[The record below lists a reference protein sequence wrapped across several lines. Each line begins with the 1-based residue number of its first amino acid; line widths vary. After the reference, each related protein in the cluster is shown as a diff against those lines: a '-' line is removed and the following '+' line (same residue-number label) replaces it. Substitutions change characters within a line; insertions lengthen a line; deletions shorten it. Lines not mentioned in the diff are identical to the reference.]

1 MYRGVAAKGG
11 MGVKSNGLPNTQKV
25 LMNSETRWCRTYA
38 TLTTSKAIT
47 GTEIYNTQQVDKT
60 WAFWI
65 KGTSFVFGL
74 HDGNDAPGWC
84 IDAGLTHA
92 SKVTFTFNVDG
103 GNVSASTDADSYV
116 TDAWTHWVV
125 TVDDN
130 GSNQITVKFYKNA
143 VLIKTVNQAYSSST
157 MSVSSD
163 SGRFCI
169 GAQGEYVNPSTKER
183 TLCVDLGRADCD
195 IAELCYWRN
204 TVLDGSN
211 IAAIYTGNTLKPK
224 VGAESPC
231 PLDEDFGNYDESS
244 SLTAQWRFG
253 DLHRILDE
261 TSGKV
266 SLKGF
271 YPDGWIF
278 ENIINGTD
286 TIRIDDDF
294 GTLGDWVDRKDTG
307 QIIQYGGKA
316 RKKGTSLNSVSKGTL
331 GDADRLIYALNNC
344 FSTHDRNYYIRLTL
358 GGRTDND
365 ALAPSGSMSGLVF
378 SLSGATYTVLPLTS
392 IKGTTA
398 KDLAAIE
405 KNNEDAPNDYR
416 EEKFEAIFA
425 KFGLYGSTVNAD
437 DIDGFGIGILTGDS
451 ITVKLQNLLVA
462 ELRVD
467 DLISVTEIDVY
478 YEAGKN
484 ISGLN

>member
-1 MYRGVAAKGG
+1 
-11 MGVKSNGLPNTQKV
+11 
-25 LMNSETRWCRTYA
+25 
-38 TLTTSKAIT
+38 
-47 GTEIYNTQQVDKT
+47 
-60 WAFWI
+60 
-65 KGTSFVFGL
+65 
-74 HDGNDAPGWC
+74 
-84 IDAGLTHA
+84 
-92 SKVTFTFNVDG
+92 
-103 GNVSASTDADSYV
+103 
-116 TDAWTHWVV
+116 
-125 TVDDN
+125 
-130 GSNQITVKFYKNA
+130 
-143 VLIKTVNQAYSSST
+143 
-157 MSVSSD
+157 
-163 SGRFCI
+163 
-169 GAQGEYVNPSTKER
+169 
-183 TLCVDLGRADCD
+183 
-195 IAELCYWRN
+195 
-204 TVLDGSN
+204 
-211 IAAIYTGNTLKPK
+211 
-224 VGAESPC
+224 
-231 PLDEDFGNYDESS
+231 
-244 SLTAQWRFG
+244 
-253 DLHRILDE
+253 
-261 TSGKV
+261 
-266 SLKGF
+266 
-271 YPDGWIF
+271 
-278 ENIINGTD
+278 
-286 TIRIDDDF
+286 
-294 GTLGDWVDRKDTG
+294 
-307 QIIQYGGKA
+307 
-316 RKKGTSLNSVSKGTL
+316 VSKGTL